1 MVSEGL
7 IVREE
12 LLLKH
17 FKYIPHEVKAAFRAC
32 WFEALIRIKCRS
44 SKEFAVSFE
53 AIQ

>member
-1 MVSEGL
+1 MVSKGL

-17 FKYIPHEVKAAFRAC
+17 FKCILHEVEAAFRAY

-44 SKEFAVSFE
+44 SKEFAVSFK
-53 AIQ
+53 AI